1 MKTMNMKQNPKPTS
15 HIPPSKGGSAGP
27 WSNSRSRPWSRGSW
41 CSGRP
46 ASWNH
51 GGPGNGAVEDL
62 DRGAMAGLEARAEL
76 KTTRAGGKQMTTTE
90 EPVEQATRA
99 EHVTKVKP
107 AKQKTTTGLEAM
119 VEQRHGEATWL

>member
-1 MKTMNMKQNPKPTS
+1 MLGRGA
-15 HIPPSKGGSAGP
+15 IAGLDCGAEV
-27 WSNSRSRPWSRGSW
+27 RGAVVDLHR
-41 CSGRP
+41 GIMVDLD
-46 ASWNH
+46 
-51 GGPGNGAVEDL
+51 NGAVED
-62 DRGAMAGLEARAEL
+62 LEARAEL